1 MLRRAVAS
9 ILGQDYPGEIECVVV
24 FDRTE
29 IALPDL
35 EVPAGRTLRA
45 VPNERTPG
53 LAGARNSGIVA
64 STGSL
69 VAHCDDDDEW
79 LPEKIRLEVDA
90 LAARPD
96 ASMVGTGMF
105 VHYDDKVFPRVPE
118 RSEITFR
125 MLLRSRVADVH
136 TSSFL
141 IRKADL
147 DGRIG
152 LVDEQLPGS
161 HAEDYEFLLRAARHG
176 PIVVVRRPL
185 VRAYWHPVSFF
196 AQSWSTHAAALEE
209 LIRRF
214 PEFRTDRVGY
224 ARISGQIGFLLAG
237 AGERRR
243 SMEWV
248 RRALRADWRER
259 RSYIAMAVAS
269 GLVSPGFVLRVAH
282 RAGKGI

>member
-9 ILGQDYPGEIECVVV
+9 ILGQDYAGDIECVVV

-29 IALPDL
+29 IALPDV

-45 VPNERTPG
+45 VPNDRTPG

-105 VHYDDKVFPRVPE
+105 VHYDGKVFPRVPDLP
-118 RSEITFR
+118 EITFR
-125 MLLRSRVADVH
+125 TLLRSRIADVH

-141 IRKADL
+141 IRKEDL

-152 LVDEQLPGS
+152 LVDEELPRS
-161 HAEDYEFLLRAARHG
+161 HAEDYEFMLRAARHG

-196 AQSWSTHAAALEE
+196 AESWSTHAAALEE
-209 LIRRF
+209 LLRRF

-224 ARISGQIGFLLAG
+224 ARISGQIAFLLAG

-248 RRALRADWRER
+248 RRAVGADWRER
-259 RSYIAMAVAS
+259 RAYIALLVS
-269 GLVSPGFVLRVAH
+269 SRLVSPGFVLRMAH